1 VRAFATRVT
10 GPELDE
16 AGLAYKPNVN
26 LRGPERLRVRF
37 TSIR

>member
-1 VRAFATRVT
+1 VQEFATRVA

-26 LRGPERLRVRF
+26 LRGPERLPVRF
-37 TSIR
+37 ASIR